1 MKYKDVLRNSLYL
14 DEELQ
19 DYFNEM
25 SKKGWRLDFVGYYY
39 RFIKDEHVY
48 KYQIDYT
55 PISSEYQDI
64 LKEMGYHEVR
74 NSFDDFRVLEN
85 ENVDAPDLNTEFVFD
100 KNNKMKQFKKIRYFI
115 YPILAY
121 FLFGIGKLLMIDFF
135 EIGFPIVYY
144 EGFTKY
150 FIVLMIFT
158 VAIGILLSSI
168 LNLSILYALKY
179 DKSLRILKKLNGIKD
194 YLIFAIS
201 IIYLIGIIVTSLL
214 SANAFYMMFI
224 PVIIIGILQ
233 KLSPTFNTKQMRYL
247 FMAILTLSLFINTN
261 QSKNQYETLEQI
273 DDIYESETVKTKNKL
288 K

>member
-1 MKYKDVLRNSLYL
+1 MKHKYVLRNSLYL

-25 SKKGWRLDFVGYYY
+25 SKKGWRLDFIGYYY
-39 RFIKDEHVY
+39 RFSKDEHIY
-48 KYQIDYT
+48 KSQIDYT
-55 PISSEYQDI
+55 PVSSEYQEL
-64 LKEMGYHEVR
+64 LKEMGYHEVE
-74 NSFDDFRVLEN
+74 NALYDFRVLEN
-85 ENVDAPDLNTEFVFD
+85 EDEDAPDLNTEFIFD
-100 KNNKMKQFKKIRYFI
+100 KNNKIKQFKKIRYFI

-194 YLIFAIS
+194 YLEKENHS
-201 IIYLIGIIVTSLL
+201 
-214 SANAFYMMFI
+214 
-224 PVIIIGILQ
+224 
-233 KLSPTFNTKQMRYL
+233 
-247 FMAILTLSLFINTN
+247 
-261 QSKNQYETLEQI
+261 
-273 DDIYESETVKTKNKL
+273 
-288 K
+288 

>member
-1 MKYKDVLRNSLYL
+1 M
-14 DEELQ
+14 
-19 DYFNEM
+19 M
-25 SKKGWRLDFVGYYY
+25 
-39 RFIKDEHVY
+39 
-48 KYQIDYT
+48 
-55 PISSEYQDI
+55 
-64 LKEMGYHEVR
+64 
-74 NSFDDFRVLEN
+74 
-85 ENVDAPDLNTEFVFD
+85 
-100 KNNKMKQFKKIRYFI
+100 
-115 YPILAY
+115 
-121 FLFGIGKLLMIDFF
+121 DFF
-135 EIGFPIVYY
+135 EIGFPMVYY

-273 DDIYESETVKTKNKL
+273 DDIYESETVKTKTIDYVKEL
-288 K
+288 KGQEIVYYESLLLFLQIMKQEKMRLIWIF